1 MNVQLQM
8 YDAILVPTDGS
19 EHALRAA
26 EHAAALAHAFD
37 AALYVVT
44 VVDLDAAAGPFSAG
58 GLDESEVKRLKDR
71 RAEAIQAVESTIDA
85 AGDLHT
91 EVLTGRPGRAILEY
105 AGEHG
110 VDLIAMGTHGR
121 SGVQRAVAGSVAEHV
136 VRRATVPVITV
147 RATDRS
153 RVGDGYDDVLIPT
166 DGSDHAATAA
176 AHGVAIATS
185 FSARVHAVHVVDGGA
200 TATTPSVSPP
210 TTLLDQLK
218 SAGEEATEEIAAR
231 AREAGLDVQTQ
242 VQKGLPSRHLLR
254 YADEHDVDLIAM
266 GTAGRTGLE
275 RVLIGST
282 TERVI
287 RRAEIPVLSVSAGEE

>member
-1 MNVQLQM
+1 M
-8 YDAILVPTDGS
+8 YDAILAPTDGS

-37 AALYVVT
+37 AELHVVT

-58 GLDESEVKRLKDR
+58 GLNEQEIQRLKDR

-85 AGDLHT
+85 TDDLHT
-91 EVLTGRPGRAILEY
+91 EVVTGRPGRAILEY

-110 VDLIAMGTHGR
+110 VDLIAMGTRGQ
-121 SGVQRAVAGSVAEHV
+121 SGVRRAVAGSVAEHV
-136 VRRATVPVITV
+136 VRRSKVPVITV

-153 RVGDGYDDVLIPT
+153 RVGDGYDDVLVPT

-176 AHGVAIATS
+176 AHGVAIAEA
-185 FSARVHAVHVVDGGA
+185 FGARVHAVHVVDVGA
-200 TATTPSVSPP
+200 AARTPSVSPP
-210 TTLLDQLK
+210 TSLLDQLR
-218 SAGEEATEEIAAR
+218 SVGEAATEDVAER
-231 AREAGLDVQTQ
+231 AREAGLDAQTQ
-242 VQKGLPSRHLLR
+242 VQEGLPSRGLLA

-266 GTAGRTGLE
+266 GSAGRTGLD
-275 RVLIGST
+275 RYLVGST

-287 RRAEIPVLSVSAGEE
+287 RRAETPVLSVTAGED